1 MFNVIKCYKVK
12 KFGLNKVSNH
22 THRTNLTKLE
32 LNRINLDK
40 SSENRI
46 LIGSNVYADVKNRI
60 KNYSTNKTRKDAV
73 FAEHYVL
80 SASPEFFK
88 KFPEKTEE
96 WIAEQVK
103 FLKKEFGPNLTTA
116 VLHADETTIHIEAFV
131 TPIIK
136 NAKGE
141 LELNRKKFNEAR
153 GGLNSFKKLQDR
165 HQKHNEMFGLKRGI
179 PKEETGVSSQDL
191 DTYYRNVRKYIDK
204 LEKYEPPAIEELM
217 PKKRLLTY
225 SYKDVVE
232 SLKNALKIA
241 NKTYIKAIT
250 MCEKYKNAYK
260 KSREKN
266 KYYKKKLEK
275 SKEEIN
281 ELYKN
286 VKLLKETAKQLK
298 PLVDLGEKA
307 IVLGLTDSIEDD
319 YERKL
324 KTEAEADI
332 VNTKPQ
338 VAVHEV
344 KPSEDLGAAEVLT
357 TTSKRKI

>member
-32 LNRINLDK
+32 LDRINLDK
-40 SSENRI
+40 SSQNRV
-46 LIGSNVYADVKNRI
+46 LVGSNVYADVKNRI

-73 FAEHYVL
+73 FAEHYVI

-103 FLKKEFGPNLTTA
+103 FLKEEFGPNLTTA
-116 VLHADETTIHIEAFV
+116 VLHADETTLHVEAFV

-136 NAKGE
+136 NPKTGE

-165 HQKHNEMFGLKRGI
+165 HQKHNEKFGLRRGV
-179 PKEETGVSSQDL
+179 PKEETGVSATDL
-191 DTYYRNVRKYIDK
+191 ETYYKNVKKYIDK
-204 LEKYEPPAIEELM
+204 IEKYDPPNENDLM
-217 PKKRLLTY
+217 PKKKLGLTY
-225 SYKDVVE
+225 SYNDVIE
-232 SLKNALKIA
+232 ALRKALKIA
-241 NKTYIKAIT
+241 NKTYIKTIT

-260 KSREKN
+260 KYREKS

-275 SKEEIN
+275 SQDETRKLN
-281 ELYKN
+281 KN
-286 VKLLKETAKQLK
+286 IKVLEETAKQLK
-298 PLVDLGEKA
+298 PLVDLGEKVIRLGMTDDIENEYEKLNA
-307 IVLGLTDSIEDD
+307 EVNIVKIE
-319 YERKL
+319 
-324 KTEAEADI
+324 
-332 VNTKPQ
+332 PQ
-338 VAVHEV
+338 VAVRADGE
-344 KPSEDLGAAEVLT
+344 KPSEDSILT
-357 TTSKRKI
+357 THRKHKI

>member
-32 LNRINLDK
+32 LDRINLDK
-40 SSENRI
+40 SAENRI

-73 FAEHYVL
+73 FAEHYVI

-88 KFPEKTEE
+88 KFPEKMED
-96 WIAEQVK
+96 WISEQIV

-116 VLHADETTIHIEAFV
+116 VLHIDETTPHIEAFV

-136 NAKGE
+136 NEKNGK
-141 LELNRKKFNEAR
+141 LELNRKKFNQER
-153 GGLNSFKKLQDR
+153 GGLNSFKQLQDR
-165 HQKHNEMFGLKRGI
+165 HQKHNAKFGLKRGI
-179 PKEETGVSSQDL
+179 PREETGVSSQDL

-204 LEKYEPPAIEELM
+204 LEKYEPPTIEELM

-225 SYKDVVE
+225 SYKDVIE

-275 SKEEIN
+275 SEAEVKK
-281 ELYKN
+281 LSKN
-286 VKLLKETAKQLK
+286 VILLKETAKQLK
-298 PLVDLGEKA
+298 PLVDLGEKV
-307 IVLGLTDSIEDD
+307 IKLGITDNIENE
-319 YERKL
+319 YEKM
-324 KTEAEADI
+324 KAEADI

-338 VAVHEV
+338 QVA
-344 KPSEDLGAAEVLT
+344 DLGKAEVLT
-357 TTSKRKI
+357 TTRKMKI

>member
-32 LNRINLDK
+32 LQRINLDK
-40 SSENRI
+40 SVQNRV
-46 LIGSNVYADVKNRI
+46 LVGSNVYADIKNRI

-80 SASPEFFK
+80 SASPEFFE
-88 KFPEKTEE
+88 KFPNKTED

-103 FLKKEFGPNLTTA
+103 FLKNEFGPNLTTA

-136 NAKGE
+136 NPKTGE
-141 LELNRKKFNEAR
+141 LELNRKKFNEKR
-153 GGLNSFKKLQDR
+153 GGLNSFKQLQDR
-165 HQKHNEMFGLKRGI
+165 HQKHNAKFGLKRGI

-191 DTYYRNVRKYIDK
+191 DTYYKNVRKYIDK
-204 LEKYEPPAIEELM
+204 LEKYEPPAIDELI
-217 PKKRLLTY
+217 PKKKFGLTY
-225 SYKDVVE
+225 TYKDVIE

-260 KSREKN
+260 KTREKS

-275 SKEEIN
+275 SKEEIK
-281 ELYKN
+281 ELSKN

-298 PLVDLGEKA
+298 PLVDLGEK
-307 IVLGLTDSIEDD
+307 VVRLGLTDRIEDD
-319 YERKL
+319 YKEKL
-324 KTEAEADI
+324 KAEANI
-332 VNTKPQ
+332 VKTKPQ
-338 VAVHEV
+338 VAVRACEE
-344 KPSEDLGAAEVLT
+344 PSEDLVLT
-357 TTSKRKI
+357 TTRKHKI